1 MRHGFIREERD
12 IQYLIMYALHFF
24 PVAIPEGDL
33 LDVVLIDDAF
43 GYFEFSTA
51 FRKLQENKLV
61 SSVGDPGQERYI
73 LTPKGAEV
81 LEPLERDLPSSV
93 RDRAEKAALRVLL
106 KIRRDS
112 SIKTAHT
119 ERSDGSYSVELRVC
133 DGNSDQLRVEL
144 QALTRRQCELLEDNF
159 RRNAETIYK
168 ELLALLSGTA
178 GSVE

>member
-12 IQYLIMYALHFF
+12 IQYLILYALRFF

-33 LDVVLIDDAF
+33 LDVVMIDDAF

-51 FRKLQENKLV
+51 FQKLLENKLV
-61 SSVGDPGQERYI
+61 AAVGDPGQEKYI

-81 LEPLERDLPSSV
+81 LDPMERELPASV

-106 KIRRDS
+106 MIRRNA
-112 SIKTAHT
+112 SIKTMHT
-119 ERSDGSYSVELRVC
+119 QRPDGSFTVELRVC
-133 DGNSDQLRVEL
+133 DGSEDQLRVEL
-144 QALTRRQCELLEDNF
+144 QALTRRQCELLEDHF
-159 RRNAETIYK
+159 RRNAESIYK
-168 ELLALLSGTA
+168 EILALLSGSA